1 MTGFSAG
8 VSVGGSAVGAVG
20 GAVGAVGAAVGGAV
34 AASPVG
40 AVAGA
45 VGAVAGVAVGVAS
58 ALGALIPA
66 SIFCTYPAA
75 IGVVP
80 FDFNPEKIKF
90 TRSATITSRPAAGG
104 SGVSPSGSSGA
115 IPKKQDPP
123 TISIPEI
130 VFEGLTTKPR
140 CDQLMRWNSVPELDP
155 IQIAAAALGLPQTVN
170 PPTVIFLWGPP
181 IFGFFYEVMIKQC
194 TFTYERFNSMGIPI
208 RAKVSLD
215 MVQVPNILSQLPTN
229 PTSGGPAGR
238 RTHMVKAGDSLQS
251 VATSYYGRPGLWRQ
265 IAMINKIDDPA
276 RVRPGETLYLP
287 GMGELDEAGR

>member
-1 MTGFSAG
+1 MSL
-8 VSVGGSAVGAVG
+8 SISGSIGGAVG
-20 GAVGAVGAAVGGAV
+20 G
-34 AASPVG
+34 
-40 AVAGA
+40 VAGA
-45 VGAVAGVAVGVAS
+45 VGAVAGAAVGVAS

-80 FDFNPEKIKF
+80 FDFNPEAIKF
-90 TRSATITSRPAAGG
+90 TRSATITSRPSAGG
-104 SGVSPSGSSGA
+104 GGMTPSGSSGA

-123 TISIPEI
+123 TISIDNI

-155 IQIAAAALGLPQTVN
+155 IQMKSALLGLPQTVN

-194 TFTYERFNSMGIPI
+194 TFTYERFNPMGIPV
-208 RAKVSLD
+208 RAKVSLS

-229 PTSGGPAGR
+229 PTSGGLSGR
-238 RTHMVKAGDSLQS
+238 STHVFRSGDSLQS
-251 VATSYYGRPGLWRQ
+251 LATTYYGRPGMWRQ
-265 IAMINKIDDPA
+265 IAAVNKIDDPT
-276 RVRPGETLYLP
+276 RVRPGDTIYLP
-287 GMGELDEAGR
+287 GVGELDEAGPR